1 MKGGCMEPSA
11 ARPPQIAF
19 LLGKPVKGGSLFPE
33 LFELLRGA
41 GLDVAVHLPH
51 TSPDPVPSWLLAAAL
66 VVHRGLNLAALKAAQ
81 RLEDAEVRCCNRI
94 QPTLALRDRA
104 LVFRSLASAGLPVP
118 ATIEV
123 AAWNDLRAA
132 AADRAVVIKTVEG
145 SLGRGAGV
153 LIAERDGLPHDAPFA
168 GPYLVQSRV
177 PADGWDRKLY
187 VVGDH
192 VSGLLKPW
200 PRRTPDAKPFS
211 PDPILVGIARR
222 VAVTLNLDV
231 CGVDIVVGADGPVVV
246 DVNPFPGLK
255 GVPNAAC
262 ILARYLSC
270 AVRAYAAGS
279 FRN

>member
-1 MKGGCMEPSA
+1 MEPLA
-11 ARPPQIAF
+11 ARRPQIAF

-33 LFELLRGA
+33 LFELLRAA
-41 GLDVAVHLPH
+41 GVDVAVHLPH
-51 TSPDPVPSWLLAAAL
+51 TSPDPVPSWLFAADL
-66 VVHRGLNLAALKAAQ
+66 VVNRGLNLAALKAAQ

-94 QPTLALRDRA
+94 QATLALRDRA
-104 LVFRSLASAGLPVP
+104 LVLRSLASAGLPVP

-132 AADRAVVIKTVEG
+132 AADRSVVVKTVDG
-145 SLGRGAGV
+145 NLGRGAGV
-153 LIAERDGLPHDAPFA
+153 LISERDGLPHDAPFA
-168 GPYLVQSRV
+168 GPYLMQSRI
-177 PADGWDRKLY
+177 PADGCDRKLY

-231 CGVDIVVGADGPVVV
+231 CGVDIVVGADGPMVV
-246 DVNPFPGLK
+246 DVNPFPGFK
-255 GVPNAAC
+255 GVPDAAG
-262 ILARYLSC
+262 IVTRYLTC
-270 AVRAYAAGS
+270 TVRAYGAGS
-279 FRN
+279 C